1 MWDCKVVDHALHH
14 NDAGGFG
21 PGGAGLPVVPGGA
34 GYGYPLGTGMCSDE
48 LTTCR
53 LFCSSAGDT
62 FNFQTFLQEWDQA
75 ASHLLKQKLP
85 NMVVYHIFTLN
96 RTQP

>member
-1 MWDCKVVDHALHH
+1 MYLFSGAYGSKPAGAKPPYGKIFFVLFLRVLVWDCKVVDHVLHH

-34 GYGYPLGTGMCSDE
+34 GYGYPLGTGKCSDE

-53 LFCSSAGDT
+53 LFCS
-62 FNFQTFLQEWDQA
+62 
-75 ASHLLKQKLP
+75 
-85 NMVVYHIFTLN
+85 
-96 RTQP
+96 

>member
-1 MWDCKVVDHALHH
+1 MWDFKVVDHVLHH

-53 LFCSSAGDT
+53 LFCS
-62 FNFQTFLQEWDQA
+62 
-75 ASHLLKQKLP
+75 
-85 NMVVYHIFTLN
+85 
-96 RTQP
+96 